1 MMGLT
6 RKGEYAIRGM
16 VYLARQEPG
25 KLILVNEIAETV
37 AVPQSFLAKIFQG
50 LTRLGL
56 VRSSRGAGGGFALAR
71 PAAEISLREVIEAVE
86 GTICTNRC
94 VIDAGFC
101 DRSVDCTVHP
111 VWHRVQDQVRS
122 ILDGV
127 SLAELSES

>member
-37 AVPQSFLAKIFQG
+37 DVPQSFLAKIFQG

-71 PAAEISLREVIEAVE
+71 PASEISLREVIEAVE
-86 GTICTNRC
+86 GPICANRC
-94 VIDAGFC
+94 VIDASFC
-101 DRSVDCTVHP
+101 GRGGNCTVHP

-122 ILDGV
+122 ILDDV
-127 SLAELSES
+127 SLAELCD

>member
-16 VYLARQEPG
+16 IYLARQEPG

-37 AVPQSFLAKIFQG
+37 DVPQSFLAKIFQG

-86 GTICTNRC
+86 GPICSNRC
-94 VIDAGFC
+94 VIDDGFC
-101 DRSVDCTVHP
+101 DRSGNCTVHP

>member
-37 AVPQSFLAKIFQG
+37 DVPQSFLAKIFQG

-56 VRSSRGAGGGFALAR
+56 VRSSRGAGGGFALAK

-86 GTICTNRC
+86 GPICANRC
-94 VIDAGFC
+94 VIDASFC
-101 DRSVDCTVHP
+101 DRSGDCTVHP
-111 VWHRVQDQVRS
+111 VWHRVQNQVRN

-127 SLAELSES
+127 SLAELSK

>member
-25 KLILVNEIAETV
+25 KLILVSEIAETV
-37 AVPQSFLAKIFQG
+37 DVPQSFLAKIFQG
-50 LTRLGL
+50 LTRFGL

-86 GTICTNRC
+86 GTICANRC

-101 DRSVDCTVHP
+101 DRSDNCTVHP
-111 VWHRVQDQVRS
+111 VWHRVQDQVRTL
-122 ILDGV
+122 LDGV
-127 SLAELSES
+127 SLAELSKS

>member
-50 LTRLGL
+50 LARLGL

-86 GTICTNRC
+86 GPICTNRC

-101 DRSVDCTVHP
+101 DRSGNCTVHP
-111 VWHRVQDQVRS
+111 VWYRVQDQVRT

-127 SLAELSES
+127 SLAELSQP

>member
-37 AVPQSFLAKIFQG
+37 DVPQSFLAKIFQG

-56 VRSSRGAGGGFALAR
+56 VRSSRGAGGGFALAK

-86 GTICTNRC
+86 GPICANRC
-94 VIDAGFC
+94 VIDASFC
-101 DRSVDCTVHP
+101 DRSGDCTVHP
-111 VWHRVQDQVRS
+111 VWHRVQNQVRS

-127 SLAELSES
+127 SLAELSK

>member
-50 LTRLGL
+50 LTRIGL

-86 GTICTNRC
+86 GPICSNRC

-101 DRSVDCTVHP
+101 DRSGNCTVHP
-111 VWHRVQDQVRS
+111 VWHRVQDQVRT

>member
-37 AVPQSFLAKIFQG
+37 DVPQSFLAKIFQG

-86 GTICTNRC
+86 GPICVNRC
-94 VIDAGFC
+94 VIDASFC
-101 DRSVDCTVHP
+101 DRSGNCTVHP
-111 VWHRVQDQVRS
+111 VWHRVQNQVRG

-127 SLAELSES
+127 SLAELCD